1 MSMRI
6 MGLGSGIDMEGII
19 EQLMS
24 IERRP
29 LLLMQQKQQV
39 LEEQK
44 NAWRDVNTRLKHLTD
59 KFMPLKLDAT
69 YLSLKAASS
78 DDKVVTATAKSNA
91 EQGTYKIEVKQL
103 ATHTVQYGKEVEGG
117 ARAALGA
124 SGTIAIDEQWVIEV
138 GEEDSLSDI
147 VRKINALTHDQEG
160 NEQAAPVRASIVNN
174 QLVLTSKETGS
185 ESDFAVEFSVDNGD
199 LAAALGPL
207 SQVDG
212 GGLDAQVT
220 INGIDVETSS
230 NTLKDVIPGVMLE
243 LQGLGSSTLNI
254 EQDAQQVIDAVQAF
268 IDQYNS
274 ALDFINSKLQAERE
288 SDPNSVRGTL
298 SGDSTLMR
306 LQSNLRSIVAGRVSD
321 ADGDYSSL
329 ADLGIGTAK
338 FVAGVGDYS
347 GKLTLDKA
355 KLEGALKTDPMAVK
369 DIFYKRTKVEGEET
383 YEYSGAIYKLEEYL
397 RDFTRAGDG
406 ILTEKDKTYD
416 RQIKDLK
423 EQVEKMEYRLEL
435 RQERLVAQF
444 VALEKALASM
454 QSQGNWFSSQINQIN
469 NMYTQPKK

>member
-6 MGLGSGIDMEGII
+6 MGLGSGIDMDGII

-103 ATHTVQYGKEVEGG
+103 ATHTVKYGKEVEGG

-124 SGTIAIDEQWVIEV
+124 SGTIAIDGQWVIEV

-174 QLVLTSKETGS
+174 QLVLTSKETGKGS
-185 ESDFAVEFSVDNGD
+185 QFNVTMETALRDKLLAEEFTVV
-199 LAAALGPL
+199 A
-207 SQVDG
+207 DG
-212 GGLDAQVT
+212 GRDAQVT
-220 INGIDVETSS
+220 INGIGIESSS
-230 NTLKDVIPGVMLE
+230 NTLKDVIPGVTLE

-254 EQDAQQVIDAVQAF
+254 EQDTQQVIDAVQAF

-274 ALDFINSKLQAERE
+274 ALDFINGKLQAERE

-306 LQSNLRSIVAGRVSD
+306 LQGNLRSIVAGRVSD
-321 ADGDYSSL
+321 AGGDYSSL
-329 ADLGIGTAK
+329 ADLGISTAK
-338 FVAGVGDYS
+338 FVAGAGDYS

-355 KLEGALKTDPMAVK
+355 KLEEALKADPLAVK
-369 DIFYKRTKVEGEET
+369 DIFYKRTKVEGEDT

-454 QSQGNWFSSQINQIN
+454 QSQGNWLSSQINQIN